1 MNYWKG
7 LVIAAAI
14 DLGWIMGGPV
24 ATGPE
29 PLPPREFAVAWSDVP
44 LARPNGP
51 VRLAA
56 RARPDAEELAA
67 SRLEDSLM
75 TYLQENPDDVTA
87 IEKIAGLY
95 MRSGGYDEAI
105 NPLARALQLDP
116 TRRSLWVSLDQALKK
131 AGIDKITDKDLTLR
145 AQLFV
150 ESVEM
155 WGHGC

>member
-7 LVIAAAI
+7 LLIAAAI

-44 LARPNGP
+44 LVRPTAP
-51 VRLAA
+51 VRLVA

-75 TYLQENPDDVTA
+75 AYLQENPEDVTA
-87 IEKIAGLY
+87 MEKIAELY

-105 NPLARALQLDP
+105 NPLARALQIEP
-116 TRRSLWVSLDQALKK
+116 TRRSLWVSLDHALEK
-131 AGIDKITDKDLTLR
+131 AGIEKITDKELTLR
-145 AQLFV
+145 AQQFV
-150 ESVEM
+150 EAVEM
-155 WGHGC
+155 RGHGC